1 MCRLSPAPY
10 EACCGVTGGLAASPR
25 ARLRVSIT
33 LKLRLLTEDLA
44 VSGKLWRAVAF
55 DKQMPEWEA
64 FSTGTCRQS
73 EGEFFHCWLSARQC
87 RKFSKETQLILL
99 LLANGYLDVYQ
110 REGLWSQETQRAGN
124 CCDGLRAWGCCSI
137 SNTWKHFL
145 PAMLTQTTWC
155 YVLVGGR

>member
-33 LKLRLLTEDLA
+33 LKLRLLTADLA

-55 DKQMPEWEA
+55 DKRMPEWEA

-73 EGEFFHCWLSARQC
+73 EGVFPQLAECWT
-87 RKFSKETQLILL
+87 TQENFKGDTAY
-99 LLANGYLDVYQ
+99 LAAFG
-110 REGLWSQETQRAGN
+110 
-124 CCDGLRAWGCCSI
+124 
-137 SNTWKHFL
+137 
-145 PAMLTQTTWC
+145 
-155 YVLVGGR
+155 